1 MKKGDKRKK
10 KDGQD
15 KKRAPKP
22 ESLMRSY
29 LRGTLL
35 FVYRAFG
42 TYLATRPT
50 DLNIKIG
57 EYYLSRFAL
66 GNSDFI
72 DGETLHGGQ
81 GKLRTSY
88 LRHIFLDEDLETF
101 FKLLRKL
108 GLVAT
113 SSTVKEKS
121 SIPMPETKNDHAR
134 FLKTPPK
141 NKEYE
146 VIQYNLGKEARTLS
160 YCEADGNCMFRA
172 LATLVHADESKHPYL
187 RRSIVH
193 FIHNYKDYFHPYVEE
208 GDVEKH
214 LENMKKDGYWGSEAE
229 LYALATI
236 LKANIYVYT
245 PNAST
250 YRWILL
256 EPLFEC
262 DTLVTGFEQT
272 QVCKYLTVCFTNGNH
287 YDSVLPVKDCNCCL
301 APPRLEGKEAS
312 STLSKGQN
320 VMDALPQCS
329 CNLKALDSR
338 EEPFSCQFK
347 STFKNEAEDLPS
359 SKRSSEGCS
368 VAPPIPVHSLRV
380 EDQAKRSFSDVLFDD
395 IKSFKRTIYNK
406 DCQENELKKEIN
418 QWKDRSDW
426 FEAQLDNEQQKAKDK
441 KDRLHKTY
449 VSMSCCSCTHHLDS
463 IERRPYLLDC
473 GHVACGVCSEK
484 SVQEALLCRTCGQIC
499 HAQSEKVFEILLNTI
514 MWIEKELLD

>member
-1 MKKGDKRKK
+1 MPMN
-10 KDGQD
+10 Q
-15 KKRAPKP
+15 
-22 ESLMRSY
+22 
-29 LRGTLL
+29 
-35 FVYRAFG
+35 
-42 TYLATRPT
+42 
-50 DLNIKIG
+50 
-57 EYYLSRFAL
+57 
-66 GNSDFI
+66 
-72 DGETLHGGQ
+72 
-81 GKLRTSY
+81 
-88 LRHIFLDEDLETF
+88 
-101 FKLLRKL
+101 
-108 GLVAT
+108 
-113 SSTVKEKS
+113 ST
-121 SIPMPETKNDHAR
+121 
-134 FLKTPPK
+134 
-141 NKEYE
+141 
-146 VIQYNLGKEARTLS
+146 
-160 YCEADGNCMFRA
+160 
-172 LATLVHADESKHPYL
+172 PYL

-214 LENMKKDGYWGSEAE
+214 LENMKKDGYWGTEAE

-320 VMDALPQCS
+320 VMNALPQCS

-359 SKRSSEGCS
+359 SKRSSEGQQCS

-463 IERRPYLLDC
+463 LERRPYLLDC
-473 GHVACGVCSEK
+473 GHVACGVCTEK
-484 SVQEALLCRTCGQIC
+484 SFQEILLCRTCGKIC
-499 HAQSEKVFEILLNTI
+499 HAQSEKVFEIVLIPI
-514 MWIEKELLD
+514 MWIEKELLDLD